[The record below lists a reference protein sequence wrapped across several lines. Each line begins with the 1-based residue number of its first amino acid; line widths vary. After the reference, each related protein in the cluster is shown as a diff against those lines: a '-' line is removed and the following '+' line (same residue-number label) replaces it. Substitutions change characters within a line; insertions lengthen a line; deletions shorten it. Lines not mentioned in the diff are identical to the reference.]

1 MEASHSFLCLCT
13 IYKVYTPYT
22 YYIHPLIFGF
32 GSGPVEQPPLGP
44 NGKSSGSAQVTSFK
58 YNCVKV
64 LCDFQWQADK
74 ICSKETPDWKAL
86 EATKALTSR
95 ALT

>member
-1 MEASHSFLCLCT
+1 MSWT
-13 IYKVYTPYT
+13 T
-22 YYIHPLIFGF
+22 G
-32 GSGPVEQPPLGP
+32 GSAEQPL
-44 NGKSSGSAQVTSFK
+44 QVPGGRALSQPKPRPSDRT
-58 YNCVKV
+58 VKV

-86 EATKALTSR
+86 EAAKALTSW